1 MKTTHS
7 REQNAQDRGAQVSV
21 SSDNLVGVNNVNPL
35 SRASPEYFGASLIK
49 LGLDVHAESIRV
61 VRQFDHATPQ
71 PAQKFTHAQFLEWAA
86 KQVKLADRVVSCYE
100 AGCFGYVL
108 HRKLVALG
116 IENVVVRPQ
125 NWDELGKAVKTDK
138 TDALALCQR
147 LDRYVQGNRKALA
160 VVRVPTPE
168 EEAARWPS
176 RQREQML
183 RERKRLE
190 AQGRS
195 LLLTQGIRVRGH
207 WWQERNWRA
216 LVGLL
221 CPALASTLEITREV
235 LALVH
240 QKVEAL
246 TQEMERAAAQS
257 RAKGVGALTAE
268 VLRRE
273 MCDWKRFNNRRQVAS
288 YTGLCPSVY
297 ASGKRMVQGSIS
309 KHGNPRVRAALIE
322 LAWRLVNWQPSYPPV
337 AKRRDL
343 LLNKKTA
350 SGQKK
355 KAIVAIGR
363 HLAID
368 LWRLATGR
376 CRAEELKLV
385 VAI

>member
-1 MKTTHS
+1 MKTTHCS
-7 REQNAQDRGAQVSV
+7 EPTTHDRGVRGRRGDQVSV
-21 SSDNLVGVNNVNPL
+21 SKAN
-35 SRASPEYFGASLIK
+35 LIK
-49 LGLDVHAESIRV
+49 LGLDVHADSVRV
-61 VRQFDHATPQ
+61 VRQLDHATPQ
-71 PAQKFTHAQFLEWAA
+71 PAQKFTHAQFVEWAA
-86 KQVKLADRVVSCYE
+86 KQVKLAHQVYSCYE
-100 AGCFGYVL
+100 AGCFGYGL
-108 HRKLVALG
+108 HRQLSKLG
-116 IENVVVRPQ
+116 IENVVIRPQ
-125 NWDELGKAVKTDK
+125 NWDELGKGVKTDK

-176 RQREQML
+176 RQREQLL

-195 LLLTQGIRVRGH
+195 LLLTQGVRVKGH
-207 WWQERNWRA
+207 WWQPKNWKPLA
-216 LVGLL
+216 AQL
-221 CPALASTLEITREV
+221 PTALAATLEITREV
-235 LALVH
+235 VTLVH

-246 TQEMERAAAQS
+246 TQELEAVATAG
-257 RAKGVGALTAE
+257 RAKGVGALTTE

-273 MCDWKRFNNRRQVAS
+273 MGDWKRFSNRRQVAS

-297 ASGKRMVQGSIS
+297 ASGKRMAQGSIT

-322 LAWRLVNWQPSYPPV
+322 LAWRLVNWQPHYPPV

-343 LLNKKTA
+343 LLNKKTPA
-350 SGQKK
+350 GQKK

-368 LWRLATGR
+368 LWRLAMGR
-376 CRAEELKLV
+376 CRADELQLI
-385 VAI
+385 VAV